1 MKCDDTLDTRG
12 LSCPMPIIA
21 TKKAIAQMTDGQVL
35 TVLTSDPGSLTD
47 MTSFCQVTGNEL
59 LIAQGSDDSFEFTI
73 RKNSVRRDS

>member
-12 LSCPMPIIA
+12 LRCPMPILA
-21 TKKAIAQMTDGQVL
+21 TKTAIAKMTDGQVL
-35 TVLTSDPGSLTD
+35 TVLASDPGSLTD

-59 LIAQGSDDSFEFTI
+59 LIAKDSDGSFEFTV